1 MISATSSLSPYT
13 AYPVAP
19 NRAQMEG
26 KPRGP
31 EEEPVP
37 EDGAL
42 SEVVRKN
49 SPQAQTAE
57 QDPAKAAQ
65 EQRLI
70 DELKKTDRAVRAHE
84 QAHLAAAGGLAV
96 SGATFGYQR
105 GPDGQRYAV
114 SGEVSID
121 VSPGRTPQE
130 TMAKA
135 DRIRAAAL
143 APADPSA
150 QDRAVASQAAQMKLQ
165 AQQQQAQL
173 EREALGNSG
182 KEMAGEDSGIAARIN
197 RIIAG
202 YGPHS
207 GAPSPPPG
215 SIVNAAA

>member
-1 MISATSSLSPYT
+1 MISATSSFSPHI
-13 AYPVAP
+13 AYPSALS
-19 NRAQMEG
+19 RTQG
-26 KPRGP
+26 RGEARVP
-31 EEEPVP
+31 GDEPVA

-42 SEVVRKN
+42 KEAGRKN
-49 SPQAQTAE
+49 TPEARAAE
-57 QDPAKAAQ
+57 QPPAKAAE

-130 TMAKA
+130 TIAKA
-135 DRIRAAAL
+135 DKIRAAAL
-143 APADPSA
+143 APADPSG
-150 QDRAVASQAAQMKLQ
+150 QDRAVASQAMQMKVQ

-173 EREALGNSG
+173 ERETARDGG
-182 KEMAGEDSGIAARIN
+182 KGAANEDGIAAKIN

-202 YGPHS
+202 YGAGS
-207 GAPSPPPG
+207 GNTSPPPG

>member
-1 MISATSSLSPYT
+1 MISAPSSLSSHA
-13 AYPVAP
+13 AYPSVLSRTQGGREVRAP
-19 NRAQMEG
+19 G
-26 KPRGP
+26 D
-31 EEEPVP
+31 EPVP

-42 SEVVRKN
+42 KESGRKN
-49 SPQAQTAE
+49 SPEIQTAE
-57 QDPAKAAQ
+57 QDPAKATQ
-65 EQRLI
+65 ERRLI
-70 DELKKTDRAVRAHE
+70 DELRKTDRAVRAHE
-84 QAHLAAAGGLAV
+84 QAHIAAAGGLAV

-135 DRIRAAAL
+135 DSIRAAAL

-173 EREALGNSG
+173 ERETARDGG
-182 KEMAGEDSGIAARIN
+182 KSAANEDGIAAKIN

-202 YGPHS
+202 YGANS
-207 GAPSPPPG
+207 GHTSPPPG